1 MDDRTTQIREG
12 AGLDESKLNQEF
24 IDFIRKWSSPALFVV
39 AGIVLLFAG
48 KGYLDK
54 RANAKVNRAFAEV
67 ASAVDYTV
75 DSPSPVTLRAIR
87 EQYGDIRGIAPMA
100 ALREADVYLSAAVR
114 GVAPGAELA
123 LGADNQPTGFYA
135 PEDLLSAEDRAK
147 MLDDAE
153 RLYREVAGMTRE
165 GGAWAIHRLGA
176 QFGLAAVAESKGDA
190 AGAKAAYEAAKRL
203 AEESGFGMWAEV
215 ASERMASAE
224 RMTSAVE
231 LVSKEALPKPPEPVV
246 EPAGPV
252 GPEIPG
258 AAEGEAPA
266 AEPAAEQPAE
276 DVPAEDPGA
285 GDPGSG
291 ESPVPPEGAAPPTGG

>member
-12 AGLDESKLNQEF
+12 AGLDESRLNQEF

-135 PEDLLSAEDRAK
+135 PEDLLSVEDRAK

-153 RLYREVAGMTRE
+153 RLYREVAGMTQE

-224 RMTSAVE
+224 QMTSAVE
-231 LVSKEALPKPPEPVV
+231 LVSKAALPKPPEPVV
-246 EPAGPV
+246 EPAGPEV
-252 GPEIPG
+252 PT
-258 AAEGEAPA
+258 EGETGGTPVPTETAP
-266 AEPAAEQPAE
+266 PQT
-276 DVPAEDPGA
+276 
-285 GDPGSG
+285 
-291 ESPVPPEGAAPPTGG
+291 PVPPEGAAPPTGG

>member
-1 MDDRTTQIREG
+1 MDERTNQIREG

-24 IDFIRKWSSPALFVV
+24 IEFIRKWSSPALFVV
-39 AGIVLLFAG
+39 AGIVLLYAG

-75 DSPSPVTLRAIR
+75 ASPSPVTLRAIR

-123 LGADNQPTGFYA
+123 LDANNQPTDSYA

-153 RLYREVAGMTRE
+153 RLYREVAGMTQG

-190 AGAKAAYEAAKRL
+190 VGAKAAYESAKKL
-203 AEESGFGMWAEV
+203 AEEAGFVMWAEV
-215 ASERMASAE
+215 ASERLASAE
-224 RMTSAVE
+224 QMTSPVE
-231 LVSKEALPKPPEPVV
+231 LVSKASLPKPPEPIV
-246 EPAGPV
+246 EPAGP
-252 GPEIPG
+252 E
-258 AAEGEAPA
+258 
-266 AEPAAEQPAE
+266 
-276 DVPAEDPGA
+276 VPAVEE
-285 GDPGSG
+285 SG
-291 ESPVPPEGAAPPTGG
+291 GTPVPPETEEQGGTPVPPTEAPSPPTGG